1 MVNGPRERSGDTSFG
16 FAKRSLDIRF
26 LTNVFF
32 HTMMERLQHRSS
44 HYFTKLFNL
53 AFSDFSEAKRCFERM
68 GFPTH
73 GSYLLLA
80 PLSCFRHGASLE
92 MTESAVALG
101 VVGIDRLGG
110 LGGGSGGG
118 GAVPNFRFAG
128 PFWPKNGP
136 LWAARKRRKHRKYQ
150 QKWP

>member
-1 MVNGPRERSGDTSFG
+1 MYPNTKFIIGSLPKGGWRINPILFASKQVIPKRTYKNKLILIRNHAGDMYSCQPTYQKKYIHIGQRS
-16 FAKRSLDIRF
+16 
-26 LTNVFF
+26 
-32 HTMMERLQHRSS
+32 EWQ
-44 HYFTKLFNL
+44 
-53 AFSDFSEAKRCFERM
+53 
-68 GFPTH
+68 
-73 GSYLLLA
+73 
-80 PLSCFRHGASLE
+80 

-110 LGGGSGGG
+110 GVWGG

>member
-1 MVNGPRERSGDTSFG
+1 MDM
-16 FAKRSLDIRF
+16 SLKTVRGGSKLPISCSNIRQNKT
-26 LTNVFF
+26 L
-32 HTMMERLQHRSS
+32 
-44 HYFTKLFNL
+44 
-53 AFSDFSEAKRCFERM
+53 
-68 GFPTH
+68 
-73 GSYLLLA
+73 
-80 PLSCFRHGASLE
+80 

-110 LGGGSGGG
+110 GVWGG

>member
-1 MVNGPRERSGDTSFG
+1 MG
-16 FAKRSLDIRF
+16 
-26 LTNVFF
+26 
-32 HTMMERLQHRSS
+32 QHRA
-44 HYFTKLFNL
+44 HI
-53 AFSDFSEAKRCFERM
+53 
-68 GFPTH
+68 GPV
-73 GSYLLLA
+73 
-80 PLSCFRHGASLE
+80 
-92 MTESAVALG
+92 TESAVALG

-110 LGGGSGGG
+110 GVWGG

>member
-1 MVNGPRERSGDTSFG
+1 M
-16 FAKRSLDIRF
+16 
-26 LTNVFF
+26 FF
-32 HTMMERLQHRSS
+32 FFCGVVGRVIVLRHIHQAGSVIS
-44 HYFTKLFNL
+44 CYF
-53 AFSDFSEAKRCFERM
+53 C
-68 GFPTH
+68 
-73 GSYLLLA
+73 
-80 PLSCFRHGASLE
+80 SLE
-92 MTESAVALG
+92 LKFSLQLVMDFLMVLLTMTESAVALG

-110 LGGGSGGG
+110 GLGG

>member
-1 MVNGPRERSGDTSFG
+1 
-16 FAKRSLDIRF
+16 
-26 LTNVFF
+26 
-32 HTMMERLQHRSS
+32 
-44 HYFTKLFNL
+44 
-53 AFSDFSEAKRCFERM
+53 
-68 GFPTH
+68 
-73 GSYLLLA
+73 
-80 PLSCFRHGASLE
+80 

-110 LGGGSGGG
+110 GGLGG

>member
-1 MVNGPRERSGDTSFG
+1 
-16 FAKRSLDIRF
+16 
-26 LTNVFF
+26 
-32 HTMMERLQHRSS
+32 MERLQHRSS

-92 MTESAVALG
+92 ICRCSDSARAGSSQGDCMGEEGRRWMVVLVSAPGFGESLK
-101 VVGIDRLGG
+101 
-110 LGGGSGGG
+110 
-118 GAVPNFRFAG
+118 
-128 PFWPKNGP
+128 WKN
-136 LWAARKRRKHRKYQ
+136 
-150 QKWP
+150 